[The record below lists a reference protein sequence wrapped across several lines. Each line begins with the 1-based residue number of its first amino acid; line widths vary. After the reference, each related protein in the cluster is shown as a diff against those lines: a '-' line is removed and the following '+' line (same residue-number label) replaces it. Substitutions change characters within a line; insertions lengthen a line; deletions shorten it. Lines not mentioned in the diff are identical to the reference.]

1 MTYDEKQIAL
11 ANKIKKTFS
20 IFSEVQKFIEPSFE
34 DATEVD
40 FLAVAK
46 NIVAQESLL
55 YEDPIER
62 LSLAQVEEKIRE
74 CRKCVLCEQR
84 NNVVIGEGDT
94 NARLMLIGEGP
105 GKEEDLSGRP
115 FVGNSGK
122 YLDSWLNAINLNRQ
136 QSVYIT
142 NVVKCRAPSN
152 RDPKHEES
160 LACYPYL
167 KRQIALIKP
176 EVILI
181 LGKVAA
187 NFLLQNSDS
196 LFSMRQ
202 KVHRL
207 NAIPVV
213 VTYHPAAVLRNF
225 ELRKEVWQDLQLVA
239 SVMNLPIAK
248 KGR

>member
-1 MTYDEKQIAL
+1 MNLDEKQKVL
-11 ANKIKKTFS
+11 ANELKKTFS
-20 IFSEVQKFIEPSFE
+20 LFSEVQKFIEPSYE
-34 DATEVD
+34 ETTEVD
-40 FLAVAK
+40 FFAVAK
-46 NIVAQESLL
+46 NMVAQESHSH
-55 YEDPIER
+55 EDPIER
-62 LSLAQVEEKIRE
+62 LSLAQVEEKIKE
-74 CRKCVLCEQR
+74 CQNCVLGEQR

-94 NARLMLIGEGP
+94 NARLMVIGEGP

-152 RDPKHEES
+152 RDPKHEEA
-160 LACYPYL
+160 LTCYPYL

-207 NAIPVV
+207 NTIPLV